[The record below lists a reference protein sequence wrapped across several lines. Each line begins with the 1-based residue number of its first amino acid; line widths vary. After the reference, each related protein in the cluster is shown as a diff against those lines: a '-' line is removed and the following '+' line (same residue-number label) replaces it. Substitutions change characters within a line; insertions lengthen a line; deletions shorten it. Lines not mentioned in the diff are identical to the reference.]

1 MLWISTWKETFRVDL
16 YQPQDVCAV
25 TWMMQK
31 LDVNRTFNLF
41 IYVLNVRLLSKIRHR
56 KRGVLLTQIC
66 WLPMGTGCQM
76 LSLDKA
82 EKVHI
87 SLLSTFRFNSHFCL
101 QSKMELITN
110 SAKNS
115 LSSLFGA
122 VVRIETSLADML

>member
-1 MLWISTWKETFRVDL
+1 MGL

-31 LDVNRTFNLF
+31 LDVNGTFNLF

-110 SAKNS
+110 SAKTS
-115 LSSLFGA
+115 ISSLFGA